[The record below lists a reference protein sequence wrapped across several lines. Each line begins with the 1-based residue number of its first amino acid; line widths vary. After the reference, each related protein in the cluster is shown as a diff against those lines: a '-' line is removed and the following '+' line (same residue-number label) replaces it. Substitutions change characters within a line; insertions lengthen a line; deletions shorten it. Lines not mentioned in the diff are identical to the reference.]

1 MSNMRTIRVTGKGQ
15 IKVKPDTTRIT
26 ISLEGTWPEYGET
39 LRHSSQ
45 DTERLKD
52 VLSTFGFE
60 RSDLKTLNFNVE
72 TEYESYKDKGTYKQR
87 LIGYRFTHMMKVEF
101 PSDNDRLG
109 KVLYALANCPLKP
122 EFRLSYT
129 VSDPEAAKND
139 LLGKAVTDA
148 KEKASVLTQAA
159 GVTLKDIQSIDY
171 SWGEIDFEYRPMNR
185 MLMADECLARPM
197 LGESAGYDMDIE
209 PDDIEVSDTVTVLWE
224 IG

>member
-52 VLSTFGFE
+52 LLSAFGFE

-72 TEYESYKDKGTYKQR
+72 TEYESYKEKGSYKQR

-185 MLMADECLARPM
+185 MLMADEYLARPM
-197 LGESAGYDMDIE
+197 VAESPSYDMDIE

>member
-52 VLSTFGFE
+52 VLSAFGLA

-72 TEYESYKDKGTYKQR
+72 TEYESYQDRGTYKQR

-185 MLMADECLARPM
+185 MLMADEYLARPM
-197 LGESAGYDMDIE
+197 VAESPSYDMDIE